1 MLRPVWSAI
10 IPTYGEVG
18 VQLTTAA
25 LKSLQQS
32 SEAREIIVVD
42 DGSGPG
48 VQEAL
53 EEVCQ
58 EHDAVLLAL
67 TENGGFARAVN
78 KGIEAA
84 NGLVLVLFNNDVE
97 QVGRAVDNLANTV
110 LWTGAGTIG
119 CKLLYPDRRIQH
131 AGVYYQHAEPYG
143 WFDHIARFQ
152 ERYAS
157 IACRIRLSLCTG
169 ALLAINRGALDCVG
183 YLDERY
189 GMAFEDI
196 DFQLRLIE
204 SNYPT
209 FYNGTI
215 EAYHK
220 EGQTRGA
227 SPEDKAKHPEWTEAE
242 KKARDTFFHRWE
254 GIDFNQFRLGA
265 YTR

>member
-1 MLRPVWSAI
+1 MHRPTWSAI

-18 VQLTTAA
+18 VALTTAA

-32 SEAREIIVVD
+32 SEPREIIVVD
-42 DGSGPG
+42 DGSGPA

-58 EHDAVLLAL
+58 EYDAVLLAL
-67 TENGGFARAVN
+67 SSNGGFARAVN
-78 KGIEAA
+78 AGIQQS
-84 NGLVLVLFNNDVE
+84 NGHVIILHNNDVE
-97 QVGRAVDNLANTV
+97 QIGRTVDNLANTA

-119 CKLLYPDRRIQH
+119 CKLLYSDRRIQH
-131 AGVYYQHAEPYG
+131 AGVYYQPAEPFG

-152 ERYAS
+152 DRHAT

-169 ALLAINRGALDCVG
+169 ALLAISRGAIDAIG
-183 YLDERY
+183 FLDERY

-196 DFQLRLIE
+196 DFQFRLIE
-204 SNYPT
+204 TGVPT
-209 FYNGTI
+209 FYCGCF

-242 KKARDTFFHRWE
+242 TRAREEFFSRWD

-265 YTR
+265 YLR